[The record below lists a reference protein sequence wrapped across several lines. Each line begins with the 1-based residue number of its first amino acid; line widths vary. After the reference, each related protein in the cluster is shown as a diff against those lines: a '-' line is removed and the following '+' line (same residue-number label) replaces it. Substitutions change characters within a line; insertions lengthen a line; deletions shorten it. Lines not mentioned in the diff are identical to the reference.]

1 MSQQQQHDPWLN
13 PSVGLELMQNMGLAG
28 SGSQPFAWAASV
40 LLHAALLAP
49 RALYNSPRGRW
60 LMRCLF
66 EAMYQVRHSNG
77 TLQLMSRG
85 CEDFRR
91 RGKPSYRTG
100 KQAEHNRHVII
111 PDTIVS

>member
-1 MSQQQQHDPWLN
+1 MKQQQHDDPCLC
-13 PSVGLELMQNMGLAG
+13 PSGGLELMQNMGLAG

-66 EAMYQVRHSNG
+66 EAMFLTLYQVRHSRDM
-77 TLQLMSRG
+77 LQHMPFADANF
-85 CEDFRR
+85 CR
-91 RGKPSYRTG
+91 RGRPV
-100 KQAEHNRHVII
+100 H
-111 PDTIVS
+111 